1 MIGSTVVPAL
11 MLSLSVTL
19 SDPWLGLDKVKHFFM
34 TAFVHSVSYSTL
46 RLTNADHQSSI
57 IGATAMSAGFGIG
70 KELFDRR
77 RGGVFSTRDLVWDA
91 AGATSA
97 AALLTQTRR

>member
-1 MIGSTVVPAL
+1 MIRAVTVPAL
-11 MLSLSVTL
+11 LLSISLSAR
-19 SDPWLGLDKVKHFFM
+19 DPWFGMDKVKHFFM
-34 TAFVHSVSYSTL
+34 TAFVQSVSYSTL
-46 RLTNADHQSSI
+46 RLTNADHRSSM
-57 IGATAMSAGFGIG
+57 IGATAVSAGFGIG

-97 AALLTQTRR
+97 GALLNQTRR

>member
-1 MIGSTVVPAL
+1 MIRAVAVPAL
-11 MLSLSVTL
+11 LLSVSLSAR
-19 SDPWLGLDKVKHFFM
+19 DPWFGMDKVKHFFM
-34 TAFVHSVSYSTL
+34 TAFVQSVSYSTL
-46 RLTNADHQSSI
+46 RLTNADHRSSM
-57 IGATAMSAGFGIG
+57 IGATAVSAGFGIG

-97 AALLTQTRR
+97 GALLSQTRR

>member
-1 MIGSTVVPAL
+1 MIRGVAVPAL
-11 MLSLSVTL
+11 LLSISLSTR
-19 SDPWLGLDKVKHFFM
+19 DPWFGVDKVKHFFM
-34 TAFVHSVSYSTL
+34 TAFVQSVSYSTF
-46 RLTNADHQSSI
+46 RLTNADHRSSM
-57 IGATAMSAGFGIG
+57 IGATAVSAGFGIG

-97 AALLTQTRR
+97 GALLTQTRR